1 MARTTNDT
9 TPPAALRSASRVRES
24 EFALSAGD
32 RERLLA
38 RLQLAV
44 KRARRSGHPTLAVL
58 TLPLAGD
65 VDPSGVVCAA
75 RRPGEPWFLFEQP
88 ERGGRALATL
98 GEVVS
103 LTASG
108 PERFATVA
116 DRWRALAA
124 AAVSDSLE
132 DPGRGGPV
140 AVGGFAFAPEG
151 GGDPAWAGFDPASL
165 VVPEVAVTRAPRRS
179 EREGR
184 GGETRVGDGR
194 GSDARGSDAPGGD
207 ARGGDVRLTLSALAA
222 PDDTPEDLLAR
233 LESRVGEL
241 RRGALPLLDPAP
253 SGRYRI
259 ASAMPPE
266 HYEAAVARAVELIRG
281 GELEK
286 VVLAREVQVHAG
298 GGASNFDPAA
308 LFGVLREGFPSCF
321 VFCVGRGDAAFVAA
335 SPELLM
341 RREGHRVS
349 ALALAGSMR
358 RSADPAVDDHLGEQL
373 MHSEKDR
380 EEHAIV
386 IRRIERTLR
395 PHALWTAAPPEPTL
409 VKVANIQHLGTPI
422 RAQLAQPLDVIELLE
437 LMHPTPAVGG
447 EPLARARPLI
457 PALEGLDR
465 GWYAGPVG
473 WADATGDG
481 EFCVALRCALLRGR
495 VARCYAGVGVVRD
508 SDPPAELAET
518 EVKLAAL
525 LPLLAG

>member
-1 MARTTNDT
+1 LLTDPQEALLRLRTFE
-9 TPPAALRSASRVRES
+9 RSP
-24 EFALSAGD
+24 FALSDAD
-32 RERLLA
+32 RERLGA

-44 KRARRSGHPTLAVL
+44 RRARRSGQQTLAAL
-58 TLPLAGD
+58 TLPLPGD
-65 VDPSGVVCAA
+65 VDPSAVVCAS

-88 ERGGRALATL
+88 HRGARALAAL
-98 GEVVS
+98 GEAVCLS
-103 LTASG
+103 ATG

-124 AAVSDSLE
+124 AAVSDPPE
-132 DPGRGGPV
+132 DPADPGSTSGGPI
-140 AVGGFAFAPEG
+140 AVGGFAFAADG
-151 GGDPAWAGFDPASL
+151 GADPAWSGFEPASL
-165 VVPEVAVTRAPRRS
+165 VVPEVTIAREERFEGRAGAPSPTQLAGRRAPA
-179 EREGR
+179 
-184 GGETRVGDGR
+184 DGR
-194 GSDARGSDAPGGD
+194 R
-207 ARGGDVRLTLSALAA
+207 VRLTLCALAA
-222 PDDTPEDLLAR
+222 PDDTAEELLDR
-233 LESRVGEL
+233 LERRVDEL
-241 RRGALPLLDPAP
+241 RVAPLALLDPAP
-253 SGRYRI
+253 AGRYRI

-266 HYEAAVARAVELIRG
+266 HYEAAVARAVELIRA

-308 LFGVLREGFPSCF
+308 LFGVLREGFPSCS
-321 VFCVGRGDAAFVAA
+321 VFCVGRGDGAFVAA
-335 SPELLM
+335 SPELLV

-386 IRRIERTLR
+386 IRRIERALR
-395 PHALWTAAPPEPTL
+395 QHALWTAAPPEPTL
-409 VKVANIQHLGTPI
+409 VKVANIQHLATPI

-447 EPLARARPLI
+447 EPLSRARPLI

-508 SDPPAELAET
+508 SDPSAELAET